1 MRRLLTTKVWS
12 ILFSALTLVSLTLGA
27 APALTASAQSDT
39 TIKLVV
45 INPPTTGVPFV
56 DVQWQDPTGGWHN
69 IDNWLVPFDQSQLG
83 YTPNYVDPAD
93 FGTGP
98 YRWVL
103 FDSLGGKIL
112 GTSEP
117 FMFPGGDGDDP
128 TTEYIVLH

>member
-1 MRRLLTTKVWS
+1 MRRLLNTKVWS
-12 ILFSALTLVSLTLGA
+12 ILFTAMTLASLTLGA
-27 APALTASAQSDT
+27 VPALTASAQNEA
-39 TIKLVV
+39 TIKLIVV
-45 INPPTTGVPFV
+45 NPPTTGVPYV
-56 DVQWQDPTGGWHN
+56 DVQWQDPLGGWHN
-69 IDNWLVPFDQSQLG
+69 IDSWLVPFDESQLG
-83 YTPNYVDPAD
+83 YVPNYVDPSD

-112 GTSEP
+112 GTSAP